1 MNRKKKRGSDE
12 VKQKILCFLLVISFL
27 FSLSACLSPRGE
39 EVSPKTLTWAIG
51 APLPKA
57 EDFFDSLPDGYTVGF
72 ADESPFA
79 HLQLGKNAVKLCY
92 KGEKGRRRTVEAT
105 LVMINDTEPPVME
118 GVRDLI
124 VYIGEGVAYRSG
136 IAVRD
141 NCGGEIALTVDSS
154 AVNTAEEGKYPVTY
168 YATDAVGNTSTAM
181 ITVHVYEQKITE
193 EMLYAE
199 IDPLIYELGLIG
211 ISRSEQARKIY
222 NFVNTSSGIAYV
234 DTSDKASWVR
244 AAYFALTERKGD
256 CFSYFALSKAFFERL
271 GIPNLDVQRLPG
283 YTTDTH
289 YWSMINI
296 GTADVPQWYH
306 YDATRLRNVYYPGYL
321 LTDRQV
327 QAFSR
332 FREYFYLYDT
342 TCYPSTSTVEMIHRP
357 DLEPYYD

>member
-1 MNRKKKRGSDE
+1 MKYR
-12 VKQKILCFLLVISFL
+12 ILCLLLVMCSL
-27 FSLSACLSPRGE
+27 FSMSACLAGKREAIPT
-39 EVSPKTLTWAIG
+39 KDLTWAIG

-57 EDFFDSLPDGYTVGF
+57 EDFFENLPEGYTVGF
-72 ADESPFA
+72 DEEAPFA
-79 HLQLGKNAVKLCY
+79 HLQPGENTVKLFY
-92 KGEKGRRRTVEAT
+92 KGEKGRRKIVEAT
-105 LVMINDTEPPVME
+105 LTMINDTQPPVIE
-118 GVRDLI
+118 GAQDLI
-124 VYIGEGVAYRSG
+124 VYIGEGVAYRAG
-136 IAVRD
+136 ITLRD
-141 NCGGEIALTVDSS
+141 NCGGEIALAVDNSQ
-154 AVNTAEEGKYPVTY
+154 VDTGKEGKYPVTY
-168 YATDAVGNTSTAM
+168 YATDAIGNISMAV

-199 IDPLIYELGLIG
+199 IDPLITELGLVG
-211 ISRSEQARKIY
+211 ISRAEQARRIY

-244 AAYFALTERKGD
+244 AAYFALMKREGD

-283 YTTDTH
+283 FTADTH

-296 GTADVPQWYH
+296 GTADAPQWYH

-327 QAFSR
+327 QAFSK
-332 FREYFYLYDT
+332 FRQYFYLYDT
-342 TCYPSTSTVEMIHRP
+342 TLYPPTSTVEMINRP